1 MDNITPSP
9 NDPSDPSMLPE
20 TPVDAGSQALS
31 EALRSSFAIVKI
43 LMVILVVVFLGS
55 GFFKVNPQEQA
66 IILRFGKPMGKGA
79 RALLGPGPHWSFPYP
94 IDEYV
99 KVSVSG
105 IQKVTSTAGW
115 YATTPEMELAG
126 AEPPAGGT
134 LNPAVDGYAL
144 TADGNIVHTRAT
156 LTYRISDPVRY

>member
-1 MDNITPSP
+1 M
-9 NDPSDPSMLPE
+9 NDQPHSHGEPDLPPE

-31 EALRSSFAIVKI
+31 EALRSSFAIVKVV
-43 LMVILVVVFLGS
+43 MVILVVVFLAS

-66 IILRFGKPMGKGA
+66 IILRFGRPVGKGPG
-79 RALLGPGPHWSFPYP
+79 ALLGPGPHWSFPYP

-105 IQKVTSTAGW
+105 IQKVGSTVGW
-115 YATTPEMELAG
+115 YATTPAQELAG
-126 AEPPAGGT
+126 SEPPPNVS
-134 LNPAVDGYAL
+134 LNPAADGYAL

-156 LTYRISDPVRY
+156 LTYRIK